1 MTELDTISTNNVGS
15 YYIIIERSDLVEF
28 VIATIIAVAMTKP
41 ATTTIVMSKM
51 TNKTVV

>member
-15 YYIIIERSDLVEF
+15 YCLIIERSDLLEF
-28 VIATIIAVAMTKP
+28 VIATIIAVAMAKP
-41 ATTTIVMSKM
+41 VINTTVMATM